1 MINNK
6 KILCVITARKGSKGI
21 PGKNHRLLLDKP
33 LFMWSTLSAIKSKY
47 IDQIVISSDCDSV
60 KRCFFDFLSKEYMIY
75 SKKDEYDN
83 LHFIHRPPE
92 YSTDTSKN
100 EEALIHAY
108 VNFVEKLNFNPDII
122 INLQPTSPIRNN
134 NLIDNCIEEYSKGDY
149 DSLLTGEK
157 MTPFLW
163 QKKNKEWKYT
173 VDKNNCCKRKM
184 RQQFKENEM
193 LWHDCGS
200 IYIVDTEVLLKT
212 NCRIGKKPCIF
223 ETDKFQSIQI
233 DEEDD
238 FLIIENLIATKNISL
253 I

>member
-157 MTPFLW
+157 MTPFFW
-163 QKKNKEWKYT
+163 KKIKK
-173 VDKNNCCKRKM
+173 DKWEHTGTKNCCKRKM
-184 RQQFKENEM
+184 RQQM
-193 LWHDCGS
+193 LESDFTWHNDGN
-200 IYIVDTEVLLKT
+200 IYISNTEMLLKT
-212 NCRIGKKPCIF
+212 NCRIGKKPCVF
-223 ETDKFQSIQI
+223 ETDKFQSMQI

-238 FLIIENLIATKNISL
+238 FLIIENIIKTKKINLI
-253 I
+253 